1 MASLLLTDPQ
11 RDAVFTAIVDTAN
24 AVVLPRFQNLGDG
37 EIDTK
42 TSPTDLVT
50 IADREAEVRLT
61 AALTA
66 ILPGSVVVGEEAVS
80 ADSKVLDA
88 IAGDAPVWIVDPVDG
103 TRNFAAGQT
112 PFCVMVGLAVAGVQ
126 VGAWIWRPIDAE
138 MIVAF
143 RDEGAQLFETTSG
156 HDRRL
161 QVARPLAAAEM
172 NGFVSFKYLTEE
184 QRSLARRNARRMR
197 RIQSIGCAGEEY
209 LRIAEGRDHFAVFGR
224 INPWDHCP
232 GSLIVEEAG
241 GLAVI
246 GGEAYGPR
254 HSDGPLWIASSAH
267 VLQTARDQLLDP
279 GSDPEDK
286 G

>member
-80 ADSKVLDA
+80 ADPRVLDA

-161 QVARPLAAAEM
+161 QVAGRCAYGDERL
-172 NGFVSFKYLTEE
+172 VSF
-184 QRSLARRNARRMR
+184 
-197 RIQSIGCAGEEY
+197 
-209 LRIAEGRDHFAVFGR
+209 
-224 INPWDHCP
+224 
-232 GSLIVEEAG
+232 
-241 GLAVI
+241 
-246 GGEAYGPR
+246 
-254 HSDGPLWIASSAH
+254 SA
-267 VLQTARDQLLDP
+267 
-279 GSDPEDK
+279 
-286 G
+286 

>member
-11 RDAVFTAIVDTAN
+11 RDAVFNAIVETAN
-24 AVVLPRFQNLGDG
+24 DVVLPRFQNLGDG

-50 IADREAEVRLT
+50 IADREAEARLT
-61 AALTA
+61 TALTA

-80 ADSKVLDA
+80 ADPQVLDA
-88 IAGDAPVWIVDPVDG
+88 IAGEAPVWIVDPVDG

-112 PFCVMVGLAVAGVQ
+112 PFCVMVGLAVAGVP

-143 RDEGAQLFETTSG
+143 RDEGAQLFETATG

-161 QVARPLAAAEM
+161 RVTRPLAASEM

-184 QRSLARRNARRMR
+184 QRASPAAMPAACDASSRSAARGRN
-197 RIQSIGCAGEEY
+197 ICASQ
-209 LRIAEGRDHFAVFGR
+209 R
-224 INPWDHCP
+224 
-232 GSLIVEEAG
+232 VETI
-241 GLAVI
+241 LP
-246 GGEAYGPR
+246 Y
-254 HSDGPLWIASSAH
+254 SDGSTPGI
-267 VLQTARDQLLDP
+267 TAR
-279 GSDPEDK
+279 GA
-286 G
+286 

>member
-80 ADSKVLDA
+80 ADPGAGHHRRRRARVDRRPGGRHPQLCSRADAVLRHGR
-88 IAGDAPVWIVDPVDG
+88 AGRGGGSGGCLDL
-103 TRNFAAGQT
+103 AA
-112 PFCVMVGLAVAGVQ
+112 
-126 VGAWIWRPIDAE
+126 IDAE
-138 MIVAF
+138 MIGLP
-143 RDEGAQLFETTSG
+143 RRGAQLFETTSR

-161 QVARPLAAAEM
+161 RVARPLAAAEM

-184 QRSLARRNARRMR
+184 QRSSHGATPVA
-197 RIQSIGCAGEEY
+197 CAGSSRSAARGRVPAHRRRPDFCC
-209 LRIAEGRDHFAVFGR
+209 LRPDR
-224 INPWDHCP
+224 P
-232 GSLIVEEAG
+232 GITVRVA
-241 GLAVI
+241 
-246 GGEAYGPR
+246 
-254 HSDGPLWIASSAH
+254 
-267 VLQTARDQLLDP
+267 
-279 GSDPEDK
+279 
-286 G
+286 